1 MFIQISKEEGVR
13 IDKIEL
19 FRRYMQLLKTTLL
32 AFFLSTCIHVG
43 LVFGYYSAFLWLN
56 PDDPG
61 RKQFYATTSISQG
74 VTIGGRTIGGGG
86 VQSNHHKSY
95 LLHCLREHYKN
106 LKKLFLIEFSL
117 IYVFFLAVFRFFPK
131 RAKLKEDTEAVFAAY
146 KASSVAKTTT
156 KPNKSKKTN
165 KALLRSKKLH
175 ESLTNEE
182 IDILK
187 KNI

>member
-1 MFIQISKEEGVR
+1 
-13 IDKIEL
+13 
-19 FRRYMQLLKTTLL
+19 MQLLKTTLL

-43 LVFGYYSAFLWLN
+43 LVFGYYYVFLWLN

-61 RKQFYATTSISQG
+61 KKQFYSTTSISQG

-86 VQSNHHKSY
+86 VQTNHHKSY

-106 LKKLFLIEFSL
+106 LKKLFLIEFSI
-117 IYVFFLAVFRFFPK
+117 IYMFFLVVFRFFPK
-131 RAKLKEDTEAVFAAY
+131 RAKLKEDTEAVFATY
-146 KASSVAKTTT
+146 KASSVVKTTA

-175 ESLTNEE
+175 ESLIINEE
-182 IDILK
+182 TDILK